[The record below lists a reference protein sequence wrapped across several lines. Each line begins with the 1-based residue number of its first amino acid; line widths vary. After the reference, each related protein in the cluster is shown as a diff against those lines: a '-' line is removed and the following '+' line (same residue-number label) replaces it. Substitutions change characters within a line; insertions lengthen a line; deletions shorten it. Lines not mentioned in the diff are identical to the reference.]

1 MTRSVLLTS
10 ALVCVVT
17 GPAAAKQPGEE
28 AYIIRMLACEGPDA
42 RMEVYIP
49 QSIATNDAA
58 LARGL
63 ARSVIGYYTLDL
75 TGPTK
80 ASCSNRSRSRSRPT
94 SRRSSST
101 SIRASCRRRAFRSA
115 AAPSISISASAPKPS
130 AARSSRRTQTSRD
143 EHLPTVDGGKI
154 DMVAEATDAQPI
166 LVMTDA
172 PAAPAPCDPISP
184 DRLQP
189 RRSLAEIRA
198 IACRDLTPSAPRRT
212 AR

>member
-115 AAPSISISASAPKPS
+115 AAPSISIIASA
-130 AARSSRRTQTSRD
+130 AAPNAAPPGHRNRPILRVAGQALARLLRRTGSGVPTLRPTWIASR
-143 EHLPTVDGGKI
+143 
-154 DMVAEATDAQPI
+154 
-166 LVMTDA
+166 
-172 PAAPAPCDPISP
+172 
-184 DRLQP
+184 
-189 RRSLAEIRA
+189 
-198 IACRDLTPSAPRRT
+198 PSDVRRT
-212 AR
+212 RAVGVEGIVSKQRDRPCRSVRWAG